1 MKPFSAVII
10 TYNEENNIRRCLES
24 IAGIAHEIIIVDSL
38 STDKTKEICA
48 AFHVRF
54 IEQPFL
60 GYIEQKNFAL
70 GLATHDYV
78 LSLDADEA
86 LDDTLKKSIL
96 EQCAQS
102 FPFDCYQMNRLS
114 SFCGQWIKHG
124 AWYPDRKIRL
134 INRRKGGWGGIN
146 PHDKIVM
153 QEGVQLKR
161 LEGDILHYTYGTIE
175 EIAQQTNRFTTIQAK
190 SMFDRGKR
198 SNVIKIVINP
208 LVAFVSGYIFKMGF
222 LDGYNGFIIA
232 SLAANSTLVKYAK
245 LLHLQRQHKAG
256 KPAPDK

>member
-10 TYNEENNIRRCLES
+10 TYNEENNIARCLES
-24 IAGIAHEIIIVDSL
+24 LKGVASEIVVVDSY
-38 STDKTKEICA
+38 STDKTKEICLSYG
-48 AFHVRF
+48 VTF
-54 IEQPFL
+54 IEHPFE
-60 GYIEQKNFAL
+60 GFIEKKNFAL
-70 GLATHDYV
+70 GKATNDYV

-86 LDDTLKKSIL
+86 LDNTLKNSIL
-96 EQCAQS
+96 NESAQS
-102 FPFDCYQMNRLS
+102 FPFDCYQMSRLS

-124 AWYPDRKIRL
+124 TWYPDRKIRL

-153 QEGVQLKR
+153 QEGVNMKR
-161 LEGDILHYTYGTIE
+161 LKGDILHYTYGTIE
-175 EIAQQTNRFTTIQAK
+175 EIAQQTNKFTTIQAK

-208 LVAFVSGYIFKMGF
+208 LVAFVLGYIVKLGF

-245 LLHLQRQHKAG
+245 LLHLQRQHKTG
-256 KPAPDK
+256 KPL